1 MKRSL
6 LLAAAMLTLP
16 ASAFMTTATAD
27 ADEPTTK
34 SLAPPP
40 GPIVEGKPV
49 AVVGHPDPLSL
60 LASDDPVLAANK
72 RLVFDVWRGILNAG
86 HVELADEL
94 LAEGYIQHSP
104 LLPTGRAAFK
114 QVMSVI
120 PRRDEIPALIEPPV
134 IAMVAEGDLVA
145 MTFIEE
151 LPEPDGSGT
160 YTTTHFNMFRVED
173 GRLAEHWHSLQGPP
187 PRDLPL
193 PEDGGPQ
200 PVTGATGIEQLA
212 LLESADPQLA
222 ANKRL
227 VFDMY
232 RNVID
237 ANREELADLYLSED
251 YIQHNP
257 NVPTGREAVKPYL
270 AARDDLPIEAWLR
283 SPLVASIAEG
293 DLVVQ
298 AVMFEHTDPRHDG
311 RTYTSTGF
319 DMFRIADDHLAEH
332 WDAATKA
339 AAPSDP

>member
-1 MKRSL
+1 MFPACERS
-6 LLAAAMLTLP
+6 TTP
-16 ASAFMTTATAD
+16 TTALGQSTSV
-27 ADEPTTK
+27 

-40 GPIVEGKPV
+40 GPIVDGEP
-49 AVVGHPDPLSL
+49 AAIVGHPDPLSIL
-60 LASDDPVLAANK
+60 GSDDPVLADNK
-72 RLVFDVWRGILNAG
+72 RLVFDMWRGILNAG

-120 PRRDEIPALIEPPV
+120 ERRAEIPALVEPPV
-134 IAMVAEGDLVA
+134 IAFVAEGDRVV
-145 MTFIEE
+145 MTFVEV

-160 YTTTHFNMFRVED
+160 YTTTHFNMFRIED

-187 PRDLPL
+187 PPGLAL

-200 PVTGATGIEQLA
+200 RVTGATGNEQLV

-227 VFDMY
+227 VYDMY
-232 RNVID
+232 REVID
-237 ANREELADLYLSED
+237 ANREELADRYMAAD

-257 NVPTGREAVKPYL
+257 NLPTGREAVKAHL
-270 AARDDLPIEAWLR
+270 AALDDLPVEPSLR
-283 SPLVASIAEG
+283 RPLVAMVAEG

-298 AVMFEHTDPRHDG
+298 AVMFEHPDPRHDG
-311 RTYTSTGF
+311 HTYTTTGF
-319 DMFRIADDHLAEH
+319 DMFRIANGRLVEH
-332 WDAATKA
+332 WDAATKG
-339 AAPSDP
+339 APPSPQ

>member
-1 MKRSL
+1 MKRSM
-6 LLAAAMLTLP
+6 LLAAAVLTLP
-16 ASAFMTTATAD
+16 ACELMTTATAD
-27 ADEPTTK
+27 EPTPT

-40 GPIVEGKPV
+40 GPIVEGEPV
-49 AVVGHPDPLSL
+49 PVVGHPDPLSL
-60 LASDDPVLAANK
+60 LESDDPVLAVNK
-72 RLVFDVWRGILNAG
+72 RLVFDMWRGILNAG

-114 QVMSVI
+114 QIMSAV
-120 PRRDEIPALIEPPV
+120 PRREEIPELIEPPL
-134 IAMVAEGDLVA
+134 IAFVAEGDLVA

-160 YTTTHFNMFRVED
+160 YTTTHFNMFRIED

-187 PRDLPL
+187 GPDLPL

-200 PVTGATGIEQLA
+200 RVDGATGIEQLA

-237 ANREELADLYLSED
+237 ANREELADLYIAED

-270 AARDDLPIEAWLR
+270 AARDDLPIETSLR
-283 SPLVASIAEG
+283 APLVAMVAEG

-298 AVMFEHTDPRHDG
+298 AIMFEHSDPRHEG
-311 RTYTSTGF
+311 RTYTTTGF
-319 DMFRIADDHLAEH
+319 DLFRVAAGRLAEH

-339 AAPSDP
+339 PPPSER